1 MPIHGQNH
9 LPPDGPKGVTV
20 GFGGRAIETS
30 AQAKYLNS
38 SDSPIFN
45 KRKILF
51 GLKELKI
58 SNDTVLVV
66 EGYFD
71 VLTLHQAGFKNTVG
85 LLGTE
90 ITAEQSSMLATLARE
105 IILIFDGDA
114 GGRAALLKA
123 LKQLRSLARG

>member
-1 MPIHGQNH
+1 M
-9 LPPDGPKGVTV
+9 
-20 GFGGRAIETS
+20 
-30 AQAKYLNS
+30 
-38 SDSPIFN
+38 
-45 KRKILF
+45 
-51 GLKELKI
+51 
-58 SNDTVLVV
+58 V

-123 LKQLRSLARG
+123 LRISQPGSTVKAVIVA